1 MAKQFYF
8 VSSTQRTFPQKVQS
22 LSPCAVANCSLAFLW
37 QKPKRGQAECPEK
50 CFVKCVPN
58 AGDFGDGFC
67 EATCSKHTTKQCNI
81 PCNWKKAFGA
91 DCKYRFTNWGEC
103 DTNTGTKSRSGTLKK
118 DLFKLELPCSSRPK
132 GKGGKG
138 RTKEGS

>member
-1 MAKQFYF
+1 GPMVFILAIYSHVLYLCYVLSRQMSAIFGW
-8 VSSTQRTFPQKVQS
+8 PQVR
-22 LSPCAVANCSLAFLW
+22 
-37 QKPKRGQAECPEK
+37 KPKRGQAECPEK

-138 RTKEGS
+138 RSDLNRGW

>member
-1 MAKQFYF
+1 MFFTYVMFCHDKCLP
-8 VSSTQRTFPQKVQS
+8 SLGGHRSESQRG
-22 LSPCAVANCSLAFLW
+22 
-37 QKPKRGQAECPEK
+37 GQAECPEK

-138 RTKEGS
+138 RSDLNRDR